1 MDQSVNEEIVI
12 VEPTKVVDSKEDDAK
27 LMV

>member
-1 MDQSVNEEIVI
+1 MDQSVNEQIVV